1 MLCTK
6 TFGTAIPHSGQRVV
20 VRPSNE
26 YPHPGQTDLGIGTI
40 SLASRRS
47 NNQIGTEGTMNARPK
62 DRTPLD
68 QYNSRLS
75 RLWSTQ
81 YERKIVLVISRYT
94 AV

>member
-1 MLCTK
+1 MPCTK
-6 TFGTAIPHSGQRVV
+6 TFGTAIPHSGQREV

-47 NNQIGTEGTMNARPK
+47 NNQIGTEGTMNAGPK
-62 DRTPLD
+62 ATSLLD
-68 QYNSRLS
+68 QYNPRLS
-75 RLWSTQ
+75 RLSINQKET
-81 YERKIVLVISRYT
+81 KIALVISRYT